1 MYDRIGP
8 CAEREN
14 ANERVRFRQW
24 PFTNKELAMTNE
36 KFTVSAMISAPV
48 GRVWQ
53 AYTTPA
59 DITQWNFANDAWCC
73 PSAAVDLQVGGTYNA
88 RMEAKDGSFGFD
100 LISRPCTTK
109 SSRTGL

>member
-1 MYDRIGP
+1 
-8 CAEREN
+8 
-14 ANERVRFRQW
+14 
-24 PFTNKELAMTNE
+24 MTNE